1 MREVV
6 IASAARL
13 AVGRLGGTLKN
24 SDEFTMGKTVIKAA
38 IERAGIDPG
47 EVDEVVMA
55 QQYRTGRNS
64 GNSARPY
71 AVMAGVPQEVP
82 AYTIS
87 KNCGGSIRTVTLAA
101 QAIKAGDAECI
112 VAGGIDIMSH
122 AAHLVPDIRWGTG
135 VRHLELLDQLVLF
148 DPICGLTMGQTA
160 EEVASRFNIGRE
172 EQDEYAAMSQQ
183 RAEAAI
189 KAGRFRDEIVP
200 LEIKTRKETI
210 IFDTDEYPRFGT
222 TVEKLSKLRP
232 AFKPDGTVTAGNAC
246 GMNDGAGA
254 VVVMSAERAEKLG
267 VKPLARIVSY
277 ASVGV
282 EPAIM
287 GTGPVPATKMALEKA
302 GLTIDDMDV
311 IELNEAFAAICLYF
325 LRETGADIER
335 LNPNGGAIALG
346 HPISATGSVI
356 LTKLLYEL
364 QRRQGRY
371 GLATMCI
378 GGGQG
383 IALIVERV

>member
-13 AVGRLGGTLKN
+13 AVGKLGGTLRD
-24 SDEFTMGKTVIKAA
+24 SDEFTMGKTVISAA
-38 IERAGIDPG
+38 IQRAGIEPSD
-47 EVDEVVMA
+47 VDEVIMA

-71 AVMAGVPQEVP
+71 AVMAGVPQPIP
-82 AYTIS
+82 AFTIS
-87 KNCGGSIRTVTLAA
+87 KNCGGSIKTVTLAA
-101 QAIKAGDAECI
+101 QAIKAGDADVI
-112 VAGGIDIMSH
+112 VAGGVEIMSH
-122 AAHLVPDIRWGTG
+122 AAHLIPGMRWGSG
-135 VRHLELLDQLVLF
+135 VGNRELLDQLVLF

-160 EEVASRFNIGRE
+160 EKLAEEFNISRE
-172 EQDEYAAMSQQ
+172 EQDQYALTSQQ
-183 RAEAAI
+183 RAERAV
-189 KAGRFRDEIVP
+189 KGGLFKDEIVP
-200 LEIKTRKETI
+200 LEVKQRKQTV
-210 IFDTDEYPRFGT
+210 IFDTDEHPRFGT
-222 TVEKLSKLRP
+222 TLEALRKLRP
-232 AFKPDGTVTAGNAC
+232 AFKENGTVTAGNAC

-267 VKPLARIVSY
+267 VQPLARIVSY

-282 EPAIM
+282 DPSIM
-287 GTGPVPATKMALEKA
+287 GIGPVPATKLALEKA
-302 GLTIDDMDV
+302 GLTIDDIDV
-311 IELNEAFAAICLYF
+311 IELNEAFAVMCVYF
-325 LRETGADIER
+325 LRETGADPER
-335 LNPNGGAIALG
+335 VNPNGGAIALG

-364 QRRQGRY
+364 QRSKKRY